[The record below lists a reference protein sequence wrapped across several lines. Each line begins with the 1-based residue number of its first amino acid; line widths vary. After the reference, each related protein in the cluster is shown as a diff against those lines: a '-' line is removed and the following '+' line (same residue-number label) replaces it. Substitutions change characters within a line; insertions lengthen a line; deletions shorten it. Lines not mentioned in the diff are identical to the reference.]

1 MLAPELLVAG
11 VMALALIIYT
21 LGAGADFGAGVW
33 DLLARGPT
41 RHAQRAV
48 IGKALGPIWEANH
61 VWLILIVVLLFVCF
75 PAAHAAIATALHVP
89 LTLVLIGV
97 VLRGSAYVFQ
107 HYDTDE
113 HGVAARRWERVFAI
127 ASLVTPL
134 ALGVT
139 LGALAGGIDRDPATG
154 LVRTDFISAWLAP
167 DPLAVGLFTLAL
179 FAHLAAVYL
188 LHEPVDPSDLVEPA
202 PTTADGATARDGA
215 PVADH
220 ARAASRSGVVARAT
234 ALVADDVRA
243 AFRRRALASGL
254 LVGLTALL
262 AFLAADRGAPRIHD
276 NLAAAAW
283 ALPLHLLTGAAALTA
298 LVALWRRRDGLARVA
313 AMLQA
318 ALIVSGWALAH
329 YPYLAV
335 PGYTITGAAAPPHVL
350 WPVLAALAAGALLLV
365 PALAYLFFTFKRR

>member
-1 MLAPELLVAG
+1 MPAPELLIAG

-89 LTLVLIGV
+89 LTLVLIGI

-113 HGVAARRWERVFAI
+113 HGAAARRWERVFAI

-154 LVRTDFISAWLAP
+154 HVRTDFVSAWLAP
-167 DPLAVGLFTLAL
+167 YPLAVGLFALAL
-179 FAHLAAVYL
+179 FAYLAAVYL
-188 LHEPVDPSDLVEPA
+188 LHEPIEESDLVHPPA
-202 PTTADGATARDGA
+202 SADAAAPAAPASAR
-215 PVADH
+215 
-220 ARAASRSGVVARAT
+220 
-234 ALVADDVRA
+234 LADDVRA
-243 AFRRRALASGL
+243 AFRRSALVAGL

-262 AFLAADRGAPRIHD
+262 AFLAADRGAPRLHD

-298 LVALWRRRDGLARVA
+298 LLALWRRRDGLARLA

-318 ALIVSGWALAH
+318 ALIVGGWALAH

-365 PALAYLFFTFKRR
+365 PALAYLFVTFKRRRGRPT